1 MASPRA
7 RSKPDPDY
15 LFVYGTLRPSAG
27 HEMNAVL
34 EQHGDLVG
42 RGKIPGI
49 LYDVGRYPGAVKST
63 GTRAFVRGDLYAL
76 RNPERALKVLDR
88 YEGWDEKKPR
98 SGEFKRSRVLVS
110 LDGGKTVK
118 AWIYLYNRST
128 NGLTRIRSGDYPTAG
143 TRSSSSGARRRS
155 RSS

>member
-1 MASPRA
+1 MPSPRA

-49 LYDVGRYPGAVKST
+49 LYDVGRYPGAVKSS
-63 GTRAFVRGDLYAL
+63 GTRAFVRGDLYVL
-76 RNPERALKVLDR
+76 RNPERALKLLDR
-88 YEGWDEKKPR
+88 YEGRDEKKPR

-110 LDGGKTVK
+110 LGGGKTVK

-128 NGLTRIRSGDYPTAG
+128 TGLTRIRSGDYLAG
-143 TRSSSSGARRRS
+143 SPRVARVLDKRAR
-155 RSS
+155 